1 MDMHS
6 MGLQL
11 SWLERTPDK
20 GEVDG
25 PIPFRPT
32 MHFQVIKERKRTPK
46 HLAVQDLTSKEK
58 KAQTLTLDQLK
69 TVKAL

>member
-1 MDMHS
+1 

-32 MHFQVIKERKRTPK
+32 IKKK
-46 HLAVQDLTSKEK
+46 SKVS
-58 KAQTLTLDQLK
+58 AQE
-69 TVKAL
+69 VKF

>member
-1 MDMHS
+1 

-11 SWLERTPDK
+11 RWLERTPDK

-32 MHFQVIKERKRTPK
+32 IK
-46 HLAVQDLTSKEK
+46 K
-58 KAQTLTLDQLK
+58 KNPEFLFKKLGFKK
-69 TVKAL
+69 T

>member
-1 MDMHS
+1 

-32 MHFQVIKERKRTPK
+32 ITFRVKQEIGIEENQCLLP
-46 HLAVQDLTSKEK
+46 DLLNVNQSS
-58 KAQTLTLDQLK
+58 LK
-69 TVKAL
+69 T